1 MHNALLKR
9 SYFTSW
15 ERKRIMRKRKIA
27 LALMLAVFGTSVVGC
42 SKNTENE
49 LTVVE
54 KEDVSLKLW
63 GAESDLEFLQ
73 EIADGFVEE
82 NRENAN
88 INITLE
94 ATAEDQCKN
103 LLLENVN
110 EGPDVY
116 TFADDQLQIL
126 AASGVLEKVDYPDEV
141 KNNNVEGSVLAA
153 SVKDDVYAYPLT
165 ADNGYFM
172 YYNKK
177 YLKEED
183 VKTLD
188 GILSV
193 AEQNGKKMV
202 MDWSSGWYLYS
213 FFGNTGMKLG
223 LNGDGV
229 TNYCDFNKTSGKIKG
244 TDVAKA
250 MYDISRSAGFQNGG
264 DEALLK
270 GAKDGSVI
278 AGISG
283 TWNAKELEEIW
294 GKDYAA
300 VKLPTY
306 TCAGQQVQMAS
317 YAGYKMVGVNAYS
330 EQKEWA
336 EKFALYLTNE
346 ENQKLRFEKRSQGPS
361 NKNAGESELVKE
373 SVAIQAILQQSEH
386 ASLQRVGERYWG
398 AMSEFGLSFFNGE
411 INPSNFQAK
420 LDKLV
425 KNITAKITDEK

>member
-1 MHNALLKR
+1 M
-9 SYFTSW
+9 
-15 ERKRIMRKRKIA
+15 MRKRKIA
-27 LALMLAVFGTSVVGC
+27 LVLMLAVFGTSMVGC
-42 SKNTENE
+42 SKNIEKE
-49 LTVVE
+49 MFSVQ

-63 GAESDLEFLQ
+63 GAEVDLEFLQ

-82 NRENAN
+82 NKDNAN
-88 INITLE
+88 ITITLE
-94 ATAEDQCKN
+94 ATLEDQCKN
-103 LLLENVN
+103 ELLENVN

-116 TFADDQLQIL
+116 IFVDDQVQVL
-126 AASGVLEKVDYPDEV
+126 AASGVLEKIDYQDDV
-141 KNNNVEGSVLAA
+141 KNNNVEGSVIAA
-153 SVKDDVYAYPLT
+153 SVKDDIYAYPLT

-193 AEQNGKKMV
+193 AGKNGKKMV
-202 MDWSSGWYLYS
+202 MDWNSGWYLYS

-229 TNYCDFNKTSGKIKG
+229 TNYCDFNKKTGQIKG
-244 TDVAKA
+244 TDVAQA

-264 DEALLK
+264 DDDLLK

-283 TWNAKELEEIW
+283 TWNAKELEKIW

-306 TCAGQQVQMAS
+306 TCAGKQVQMAS
-317 YAGYKMVGVNAYS
+317 FAGYKMVGVNAYS
-330 EQKEWA
+330 AQKEWA

-361 NKNAGESELVKE
+361 NKNAVESDLVKE
-373 SVAIQAILQQSEH
+373 SIAIQAVLQQSEH
-386 ASLQRVGERYWG
+386 ASLQQVGERYWG
-398 AMSEFGLSFFNGE
+398 AMEEYGASFFNGE
-411 INPSNFQAK
+411 INPSNFQSK

-425 KNITAKITDEK
+425 KDITAKITDEK

>member
-1 MHNALLKR
+1 
-9 SYFTSW
+9 
-15 ERKRIMRKRKIA
+15 MRKRKIA

-82 NRENAN
+82 NKENAN

-94 ATAEDQCKN
+94 ATLEDQCKN

-116 TFADDQLQIL
+116 IFVDDQLQIL
-126 AASGVLEKVDYPDEV
+126 AASGVLEKVHYPDEV

>member
-1 MHNALLKR
+1 
-9 SYFTSW
+9 
-15 ERKRIMRKRKIA
+15 
-27 LALMLAVFGTSVVGC
+27 
-42 SKNTENE
+42 
-49 LTVVE
+49 
-54 KEDVSLKLW
+54 
-63 GAESDLEFLQ
+63 
-73 EIADGFVEE
+73 
-82 NRENAN
+82 
-88 INITLE
+88 
-94 ATAEDQCKN
+94 
-103 LLLENVN
+103 
-110 EGPDVY
+110 
-116 TFADDQLQIL
+116 
-126 AASGVLEKVDYPDEV
+126 
-141 KNNNVEGSVLAA
+141 
-153 SVKDDVYAYPLT
+153 
-165 ADNGYFM
+165 
-172 YYNKK
+172 
-177 YLKEED
+177 
-183 VKTLD
+183 
-188 GILSV
+188 
-193 AEQNGKKMV
+193 
-202 MDWSSGWYLYS
+202 
-213 FFGNTGMKLG
+213 
-223 LNGDGV
+223 
-229 TNYCDFNKTSGKIKG
+229 
-244 TDVAKA
+244 